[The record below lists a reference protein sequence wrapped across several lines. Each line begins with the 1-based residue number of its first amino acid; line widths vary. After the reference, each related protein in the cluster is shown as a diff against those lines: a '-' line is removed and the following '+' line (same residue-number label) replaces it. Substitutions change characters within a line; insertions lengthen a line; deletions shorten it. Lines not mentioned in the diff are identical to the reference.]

1 MKSFDSISQLEKY
14 LIQKCKAAVAGT
26 ERKVFN
32 AIEKCLVQYY
42 GQFTPEEYIR
52 TKQLYN
58 SLVKTEVRRYG
69 DSFQAEVY
77 FDASALNYKTGLIEI
92 QSTKETGRMGYAT
105 WGAEEVLDTAMNGS
119 HGGYKSGV
127 PVWGK
132 SMAILGDINKLLAQ
146 ELRELGVPIR

>member
-14 LIQKCKAAVAGT
+14 LIQKCKAAVSGT

-42 GQFTPEEYIR
+42 GEFTPEEYIR

-58 SLVKTEVRRYG
+58 SLVKTEVKRVG
-69 DSFQAEVY
+69 NGFEAEVY
-77 FDASALNYKTGLIEI
+77 FDLSKLNYEQGVMPLRHTPEH
-92 QSTKETGRMGYAT
+92 GRYGWAT
-105 WGAEEVLDTAMNGS
+105 WTGENVLDTAMKGS
-119 HGGYKSGV
+119 HGGYESGT
-127 PVWGK
+127 PIWSK